1 MSEKKSKMSS
11 NVLNMKFMK
20 QAEIREE
27 ERQREDKE
35 SRLKDLSEWRTA
47 SSESLKKRL
56 VSKNRQN
63 PRMVGYQTVYEISNV
78 GSPVVGRR
86 TFNTG
91 ERKTKTKNLEDAAGG
106 EGHNEQ
112 GDEDMVELD
121 TLWKKDT
128 SKTRSKSKRPLSDE
142 SPKKETKKRRSHP

>member
-1 MSEKKSKMSS
+1 M
-11 NVLNMKFMK
+11 LKFMK

-47 SSESLKKRL
+47 SAESLKKRL
-56 VSKNRQN
+56 VSKNGQG
-63 PRMVGYQTVYEISNV
+63 PRVVGYQTVYEISNV

-91 ERKTKTKNLEDAAGG
+91 ERKTKTKNTGDTAGE
-106 EGHNEQ
+106 EGHDEQ
-112 GDEDMVELD
+112 GDEGIVELD